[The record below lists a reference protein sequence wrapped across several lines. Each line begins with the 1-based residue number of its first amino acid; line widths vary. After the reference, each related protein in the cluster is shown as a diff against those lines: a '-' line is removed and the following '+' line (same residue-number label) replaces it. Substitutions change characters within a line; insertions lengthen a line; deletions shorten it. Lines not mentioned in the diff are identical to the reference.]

1 MFAGTFIAAFVVLKL
16 VTCAN
21 AAEVGKW
28 TGNEFEHNYAMN
40 DMPFQGSQAKPKL
53 TPQNRHPEA
62 APLQPGKRPAH
73 SAVLDS
79 VIR

>member
-1 MFAGTFIAAFVVLKL
+1 MVLKL
-16 VTCAN
+16 VACAK
-21 AAEVGKW
+21 AAEVVTIAGRW